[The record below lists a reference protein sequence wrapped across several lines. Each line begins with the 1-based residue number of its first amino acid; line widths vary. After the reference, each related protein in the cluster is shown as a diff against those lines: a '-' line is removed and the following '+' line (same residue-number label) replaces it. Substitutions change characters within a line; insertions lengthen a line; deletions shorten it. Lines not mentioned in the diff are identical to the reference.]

1 MTTPEA
7 MKINSCNL
15 ILRLAVTLLLGL
27 FVQAASAE
35 TLVGRVVLIA
45 DGDTI
50 TVLDAASNQHKIRLM
65 GIDAPEKTQAFG
77 NRSQSN
83 LGALL
88 SGQEVAVEWNG
99 RDRNGLIVGKVL
111 VAPVASACR
120 LQPNCPKTVDAGLQQ
135 VRDGLAW
142 WHPQTVNEQT
152 PNDRAAYQHAEFDAK
167 IYRRGLWS
175 DTNPTPPWQW
185 PH

>member
-1 MTTPEA
+1 MNP
-7 MKINSCNL
+7 CNL
-15 ILRLAVTLLLGL
+15 VLRLAATFLLGL

-50 TVLDAASNQHKIRLM
+50 TVLDAASNQHNIRLM

-88 SGQEVAVEWNG
+88 SGQEVAVEWIG
-99 RDRNGLIVGKVL
+99 RDRTGLIVGKVL
-111 VAPVASACR
+111 VAPEDSACR
-120 LQPNCPKTVDAGLQQ
+120 LRPNCPKTVDAGLQQ
-135 VRDGLAW
+135 VRDGMAW
-142 WHPQTVNEQT
+142 WHHQTVNEQT
-152 PNDRAAYQHAEFDAK
+152 PNDRAAYQQAEFDAK
-167 IYRRGLWS
+167 VYRRGLWS
-175 DTNPTPPWQW
+175 DTNPVPPWQW
-185 PH
+185 RR